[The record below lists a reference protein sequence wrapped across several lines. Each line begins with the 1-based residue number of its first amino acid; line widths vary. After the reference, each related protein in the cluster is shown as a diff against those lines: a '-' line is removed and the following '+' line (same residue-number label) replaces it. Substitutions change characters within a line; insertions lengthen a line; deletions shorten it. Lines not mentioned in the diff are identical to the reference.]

1 MANNEI
7 RTGKK
12 SNGEFAVTYQQNGYG
27 GCTPVIDGKP
37 EPSLTFGYVSES
49 DKQACMKL
57 LEEAIKAT
65 GGDIWKVQ
73 RYIMNAVRVSAAEI
87 KADEAVTVDDYGT
100 EIIISY
106 QAKKAYQGTEEIANL
121 DDITCE
127 LPNEAIKA
135 MLTDRAKLRL
145 EEIARD
151 QREWDIFFSDIPDDD
166 EDEDDEDV
174 IEFADDDEESEP
186 SAEPEPAKDEG
197 DDGK

>member
-1 MANNEI
+1 MPNNNEI
-7 RTGKK
+7 RTGKQT
-12 SNGEFAVTYQQNGYG
+12 NGEFTVSYQQNGYG
-27 GCTPVIDGKP
+27 GCTPIIDGKP

-57 LEEAIKAT
+57 LEEALRAT
-65 GGDIWKVQ
+65 GGDIWVTQ

-87 KADEAVTVDDYGT
+87 KADEAVTIDDT

-106 QAKKAYQGTEEIANL
+106 NAKKAYLGTEEIANL

-135 MLTDRAKLRL
+135 MLTDRARLRL
-145 EEIARD
+145 EEIARQ
-151 QREWDIFFSDIPDDD
+151 QRENEILWAELDFYGPD
-166 EDEDDEDV
+166 DEDDEE
-174 IEFADDDEESEP
+174 EFEPEDESE
-186 SAEPEPAKDEG
+186 SETTTDEDTDEDG